1 MIQTAKTSHQL
12 TFIFKVQDNFFSSMD
27 PAALRYL
34 NLNGSKWVTCSSST
48 TFPFTADL
56 KKATLNDDK
65 NQLIF
70 QPIMNVNIQI
80 P

>member
-1 MIQTAKTSHQL
+1 
-12 TFIFKVQDNFFSSMD
+12 MD